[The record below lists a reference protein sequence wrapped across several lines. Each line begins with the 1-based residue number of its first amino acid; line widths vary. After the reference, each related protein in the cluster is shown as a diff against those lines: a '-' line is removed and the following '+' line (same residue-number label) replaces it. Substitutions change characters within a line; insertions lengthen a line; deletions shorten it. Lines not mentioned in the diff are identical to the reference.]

1 MLKCLVLLAEDFEDA
16 RDVYAFYLRREG
28 FAVQDLPDGDRVLPL
43 ALEMQP
49 DVVVLDLSLPGMDG
63 YALAAAL
70 RADPT
75 TAHIPIVV
83 LSAHAY
89 PEDEQRAREA
99 GATAFLRK
107 PCLPGELADTL
118 KRVSESCQRAFTSLE
133 RGPQAA
139 AL

>member
-63 YALAAAL
+63 CALAAAL

-133 RGPQAA
+133 SGPQAA

>member
-133 RGPQAA
+133 SGPQAA